1 MNRFRTKKKNK
12 DEISAVRPSM
22 ESESS
27 GPFRMFGKKKI
38 QDDEPKKELDL
49 TSALP
54 PSDDFR
60 TSLLMTGLSA
70 RFSMLR
76 EQDDPKSKLGKASDD
91 SVLFPK
97 RQSRMMMD
105 FGPGGG
111 LHDIAEIESI
121 RSPPFARFDSYHS
134 SDDAASTTGSI
145 MNRAKPTDGNNLFGG
160 RQKIYKIPAGGN
172 PKAGSMGGRA
182 LYDDDVAHSAFQK
195 WRQGER
201 DRQPFEDDETNDTI
215 ESEPQSDYNRRRETN
230 STTSSAPSVARNSSA
245 ATSVTSSQQA
255 SSIKDWQP
263 TTGGISTSASH
274 LPLLERSVTR
284 TRRLYEQGLTQDL
297 QDQQSS
303 ALSRM
308 DTLSRQRP
316 FGART
321 PDLTPPIPSPTSTG
335 FGDRTLERRPIMSKA
350 SAPNLRS
357 FSPPATSSAQ
367 TSPAESSSRFPRPEQ
382 KPSFGASPPLSPPIS
397 ETEDHPMLPIQ
408 PNDRGKATAL
418 GVFNRPPQQYDE
430 SKYAQR
436 QRQLQQGRETPISRV
451 PSGSDASTQ
460 GIRSRSSS
468 AQRTPLE
475 RNPPSVT
482 SPEPAAQTD
491 SPKPTFFD
499 ESDDASVYN
508 QPSMP
513 AITPQLT
520 IERPDDQD
528 HPAFRQSALPTPL
541 SLSSPRL
548 SNDPTALSV
557 NVDAITDPPED
568 SPTLGPNSG
577 LSGMVRQHLRHD
589 SNASSMYGASDQEA
603 TPASANMGR
612 NSGMEKPELTAEPHD
627 VTPKEHDEFARHLA
641 NGARRVR
648 ERLTTYVE
656 SDNERSAP
664 TTPLS
669 ETKQELGA
677 TRANGSGILRSK
689 SSRGSLFDRKS
700 RDRSRSKSAKAHA
713 REPLPSNAAA
723 SSSPSKPSASPSE
736 ELQDDSHR
744 QSEESTGDKESPP
757 GDKDENVHAGLKAF
771 RQARRELQRMKELE
785 MKQRHQTAQK
795 PTGPPERPPPQ
806 RVTSQDSGPPPAM
819 FNRMPR
825 DESRNSSRSR
835 AGSRA
840 ASERDRSGSETS
852 TGGQAYGRG
861 PRLRNGSATYEDPYS
876 HNGAGG
882 FGRPNL
888 NMRVMGLPGTDIK
901 HSPIMPPHASPIT
914 SPTGTMSPSHSAGAM
929 EPSSRRM
936 GRKRDVSDPN
946 FALQGPNP
954 PRDGQP
960 YSRSRNGS
968 LLGAAVSTPNL
979 HAAMVAPPLPPINPR
994 RKNGQPSFVGR
1005 SEEGTPTG
1013 SPHMPPRASDDIYG
1027 GTMSD
1032 DEGGLDMYRH
1042 GVRRM
1047 ASEANGRIRHSPSR
1061 GTVRP
1066 PPPHANMSNG
1076 SLPGGMI

>member
-1 MNRFRTKKKNK
+1 MNRFRAKKKNK
-12 DEISAVRPSM
+12 DEVSAVRPSM
-22 ESESS
+22 ESETS
-27 GPFRMFGKKKI
+27 GPFRMFSKKKS
-38 QDDEPKKELDL
+38 QDEEPKKELDL

-97 RQSRMMMD
+97 RQSRLTD
-105 FGPGGG
+105 FGLGGG

-121 RSPPFARFDSYHS
+121 RSPPFARFDSFHS
-134 SDDAASTTGSI
+134 SDDAASASGSI

-160 RQKIYKIPAGGN
+160 RQKIYKIPVGGN

-195 WRQGER
+195 WRQAER
-201 DRQPFEDDETNDTI
+201 DRQTPEDDETNDTI
-215 ESEPQSDYNRRRETN
+215 ESEPQFDYNCRRETN
-230 STTSSAPSVARNSSA
+230 STTSSAPSAARNSTA
-245 ATSVTSSQQA
+245 ATSVTSSQPA
-255 SSIKDWQP
+255 SSVKDWQS
-263 TTGGISTSASH
+263 TGGITSSASH

-321 PDLTPPIPSPTSTG
+321 PDLTPPAPSPTSTTS
-335 FGDRTLERRPIMSKA
+335 GDRALERRPIMSKA

-357 FSPPATSSAQ
+357 FSPPTTSSAQ
-367 TSPAESSSRFPRPEQ
+367 LSPAESSSKFPRLEQ
-382 KPSFGASPPLSPPIS
+382 KPSFGANPPLSPPIS

-408 PNDRGKATAL
+408 PNDRGKATAM
-418 GVFNRPPQQYDE
+418 GVLNRPPQQYDE

-436 QRQLQQGRETPISRV
+436 QRQLQQGRETPIGGV
-451 PSGSDASTQ
+451 PSESDASIQ
-460 GIRSRSSS
+460 GVRSRSSS
-468 AQRTPLE
+468 ARRIPLE
-475 RNPPSVT
+475 RNLPSVT
-482 SPEPAAQTD
+482 APEPAAQKD
-491 SPKPTFFD
+491 SPNPTFYD
-499 ESDDASVYN
+499 ESDDPSVDD
-508 QPSMP
+508 QPSIP

-520 IERPDDQD
+520 IERPDDQN
-528 HPAFRQSALPTPL
+528 HPAFRKSALPTPL
-541 SLSSPRL
+541 SLSSSRL
-548 SNDPTALSV
+548 PDDPTALSDNADTTV
-557 NVDAITDPPED
+557 EPPQD

-589 SNASSMYGASDQEA
+589 STASSIYGASDQEA
-603 TPASANMGR
+603 APRSASTGSNTGT
-612 NSGMEKPELTAEPHD
+612 EKSELTAQPHD
-627 VTPKEHDEFARHLA
+627 ETPKEQDEFARHLA
-641 NGARRVR
+641 DGARRVR

-669 ETKQELGA
+669 ETRQELGA
-677 TRANGSGILRSK
+677 TRANGLGILRSK
-689 SSRGSLFDRKS
+689 SSRGSLFDRES
-700 RDRSRSKSAKAHA
+700 RDRSRSKSVKA

-723 SSSPSKPSASPSE
+723 SSSPSKPSANVSE
-736 ELQDDSHR
+736 DMEDDSQR
-744 QSEESTGDKESPP
+744 QSDERTGNKESTS

-785 MKQRHQTAQK
+785 MQQRHQTAQK
-795 PTGPPERPPPQ
+795 PTGPPERPPQ
-806 RVTSQDSGPPPAM
+806 RITSHDSGPPPAM

-840 ASERDRSGSETS
+840 GSERDRSGSETS

-861 PRLRNGSATYEDPYS
+861 PRLRNGSATYEDPYG

-888 NMRVMGLPGTDIK
+888 NMRVMGLPGADMK
-901 HSPIMPPHASPIT
+901 HSPMMPPHPSPIPP
-914 SPTGTMSPSHSAGAM
+914 PTGMMGPSHGAGAID
-929 EPSSRRM
+929 PSGRRM
-936 GRKRDVSDPN
+936 GRNRDVSDPN
-946 FALQGPNP
+946 IGLPVLQGPGSPHN
-954 PRDGQP
+954 GQP

-994 RKNGQPSFVGR
+994 RKNGHAGFVR
-1005 SEEGTPTG
+1005 RNEEGTPIG
-1013 SPHMPPRASDDIYG
+1013 PPRIPPGMSDDVYG

-1032 DEGGLDMYRH
+1032 DEGGIDVYRH
-1042 GVRRM
+1042 GGRRM
-1047 ASEANGRIRHSPSR
+1047 TSEANGRMRHSPPR

-1066 PPPHANMSNG
+1066 PLPHANMPNG
-1076 SLPGGMI
+1076 NLPGGMI